1 MSYMTSVQ
9 RNRATVRP
17 NSLRL
22 GQRTRRAIRLVA
34 RIVNPAV
41 MLIAGRR
48 WMPIVGIL
56 RHRGRRSGRPYATP
70 LGMRPLADSFV
81 MPLTFSEQA
90 GWYQNVVAAGAAQ
103 VTYGGKT
110 YDVRGAE
117 GIDYDTPKPA
127 VSPHERAPVPPLG
140 LKQ

>member
-22 GQRTRRAIRLVA
+22 GQRTRRAIRFVA

-56 RHRGRRSGRPYATP
+56 LHRGRRSGRVYATP

-81 MPLTFSEQA
+81 MPLTFSAQA

-103 VTYGGKT
+103 VTYGGET
-110 YDVRGAE
+110 YDVGGPG
-117 GIDYDTPKPA
+117 GIHYHTPQA
-127 VSPHERAPVPPLG
+127 ALSPHHPAPVRLLG
-140 LKQ
+140 